1 MQESF
6 MFKNKGRTCSQQFSV
21 NTIVTTNIMDERFV
35 KFLNIYD
42 EFKEGTALRDIL
54 NGAIR
59 CYRHG
64 IARPALML
72 SYIAFIQAV
81 RNNLLNSEMP
91 SGFKKARWDVC
102 MNNLRNEGKWDSEVV
117 DCIKKRA
124 NGADDPAFFE
134 LPDTLRDDVCF
145 WRNRRNDCAHYKDSE
160 ITLSHVAAFWVFMMD
175 NYNRFTPIGS
185 LMQSVNDYKRHYN
198 LSITPRDASSDKI
211 FKRLCLA
218 IKTEDDL
225 LQFLRETDSCMQYE
239 EQVQLL
245 HDLLMN
251 ERHKDKVISLLIGKL
266 KRVKMYLVLK
276 PTDVSIILGNN
287 PEMTRKFWYEDFLLF
302 ASCANVY
309 VEMLRAKMIPQGE
322 IKESLE
328 MLLKHEY
335 KRGAFNVDRS
345 EDFNVLKENGLYDI
359 FIEEYLSK
367 DFVCNNP
374 SEKCYKTDF
383 YISLIHRG
391 GISDKLIKAL
401 SDSVKGKFPYTLDT
415 RLRNEIF
422 NDEESKKQYFDSI
435 NKQDLDDFLHLA

>member
-1 MQESF
+1 
-6 MFKNKGRTCSQQFSV
+6 
-21 NTIVTTNIMDERFV
+21 MDERFI

-42 EFKEGTALRDIL
+42 EFKEGTALRDVL
-54 NGAIR
+54 NDAIR

-72 SYIAFIQAV
+72 SYIAFIQAI

-91 SGFKKARWDVC
+91 SDFKKTRWDAC
-102 MNNLRNEGKWDSEVV
+102 MNNLRNEDKWDSEVV
-117 DCIKKRA
+117 GCIKKRA
-124 NGADDPAFFE
+124 NGTNDPAFFE

-185 LMQSVNDYKRHYN
+185 LLQSVNDYKRHYN
-198 LSITPRDASSDKI
+198 LSITPRDASTDKI

-218 IKTEDDL
+218 IKADDDL
-225 LQFLRETDSCMQYE
+225 LQFLKETDSCMKYE
-239 EQVQLL
+239 EQAQLL
-245 HDLLMN
+245 HDLLMT
-251 ERHKDKVISLLIGKL
+251 ERHKAKVISLLVDNL
-266 KRVKMYLVLK
+266 KRVRMYLVFK
-276 PTDVSIILGNN
+276 PADVSVILGNN
-287 PEMTRKFWYEDFLLF
+287 HEMTRKFWYEDFMLF
-302 ASCANVY
+302 ANSVNVY
-309 VEMLRAKMIPQGE
+309 IEMLRAMMIPQGE

-367 DFVCNNP
+367 DFICNNP

-391 GISDKLIKAL
+391 GISDKLIKVL
-401 SDSVKGKFPYTLDT
+401 SESIKGTFPYTLVN
-415 RLRNEIF
+415 RLKGEIF
-422 NDEESKKQYFDSI
+422 NDEENKKQYIESI
-435 NKQDLDDFLHLA
+435 ARLDLDDFLDLA

>member
-1 MQESF
+1 
-6 MFKNKGRTCSQQFSV
+6 
-21 NTIVTTNIMDERFV
+21 MDERFIN
-35 KFLNIYD
+35 FLNIYD
-42 EFKEGTALRDIL
+42 EFKDGTVLRDIL
-54 NGAIR
+54 NDAIR
-59 CYRHG
+59 CYRNG

-81 RNNLLNSEMP
+81 RDNLLKSDMP
-91 SGFKKARWDVC
+91 KGFNEPRWKACMSKLRQENAWDEQVI
-102 MNNLRNEGKWDSEVV
+102 S
-117 DCIKKRA
+117 CIKCRE
-124 NGADDPAFFE
+124 NPPYFE
-134 LPDTLRDDVCF
+134 LPDSLRDDVCY

-160 ITLSHVAAFWVFMMD
+160 ITLSHVAAFWVFIMD
-175 NYNRFTPIGS
+175 NYNKFTPIGS

-198 LSITPRDASSDKI
+198 VSITPKGTSTEVI

-225 LQFLRETDSCMQYE
+225 LLFLKETDSCMEYE
-239 EQVQLL
+239 EQARLL
-245 HDLLMN
+245 HDLLMD
-251 ERHKDKVISLLIGKL
+251 ERHKTKVISLLTGKL
-266 KRVKMYLVLK
+266 KQVKMYLALK
-276 PTDVSIILGNN
+276 PADVSVVLGNN
-287 PEMTRKFWYEDFLLF
+287 PEMTRKFWYEDFMLF

-335 KRGAFNVDRS
+335 KRGAFYLDNP

-374 SEKCYKTDF
+374 GEKCRKTDF

-391 GISDKLIKAL
+391 GISDKLIRAL
-401 SDSVKGKFPYTLDT
+401 SESIKGTFPYTLED
-415 RLRNEIF
+415 RLKGEIF
-422 NDEESKKQYFDSI
+422 KEDENKKQYFDSI
-435 NKQDLDDFLHLA
+435 ARLDLDNFLDLV

>member
-1 MQESF
+1 
-6 MFKNKGRTCSQQFSV
+6 
-21 NTIVTTNIMDERFV
+21 MDERFIN
-35 KFLNIYD
+35 FLNIYD
-42 EFKEGTALRDIL
+42 EFKDGTILRDIL
-54 NGAIR
+54 NDAIR
-59 CYRHG
+59 CYRNG

-81 RNNLLNSEMP
+81 KDNLLKSDMP
-91 SGFKKARWDVC
+91 KGFNEPRWKACMSKLRQENAWDEQVI
-102 MNNLRNEGKWDSEVV
+102 S
-117 DCIKKRA
+117 CIKCRDK
-124 NGADDPAFFE
+124 PPYFE
-134 LPDTLRDDVCF
+134 LTDSLRDDVCY

-160 ITLSHVAAFWVFMMD
+160 ITLSHVAAFWVFIMD
-175 NYNRFTPIGS
+175 NYNKFTPIGS

-198 LSITPRDASSDKI
+198 VSITPKGTSTEVI

-225 LQFLRETDSCMQYE
+225 LLFLKETDSCMQYE
-239 EQVQLL
+239 EQAQLL

-266 KRVKMYLVLK
+266 KQVKMYLALK
-276 PTDVSIILGNN
+276 PADVSVVLGNN
-287 PEMTRKFWYEDFLLF
+287 PEMTRKFWYEDFMLF

-328 MLLKHEY
+328 MFLKHEY
-335 KRGAFNVDRS
+335 KRGAFNVDRP

-401 SDSVKGKFPYTLDT
+401 SESIKGTFPYTLEN
-415 RLRNEIF
+415 RLKGEIF
-422 NDEESKKQYFDSI
+422 KEKENKKQYLDSI
-435 NKQDLDDFLHLA
+435 ARLDLDDFLDLA

>member
-1 MQESF
+1 
-6 MFKNKGRTCSQQFSV
+6 
-21 NTIVTTNIMDERFV
+21 MDERFIN
-35 KFLNIYD
+35 FLNIYD
-42 EFKEGTALRDIL
+42 EFKDGTVLRDIL
-54 NGAIR
+54 NDAIR
-59 CYRHG
+59 CYRNG

-81 RNNLLNSEMP
+81 KDNLLKSDMP
-91 SGFKKARWDVC
+91 KGFNEPRWKACMSKLRQENAWDEQVI
-102 MNNLRNEGKWDSEVV
+102 S
-117 DCIKKRA
+117 CIKCRDKT
-124 NGADDPAFFE
+124 PYFE
-134 LPDTLRDDVCF
+134 LTDSLRDDVCY

-160 ITLSHVAAFWVFMMD
+160 ITLSHVAAFWVFIMD
-175 NYNRFTPIGS
+175 NYNKFTPIGS

-198 LSITPRDASSDKI
+198 VSITPKGTSTEVI

-225 LQFLRETDSCMQYE
+225 LLFLKETDSCMQYE
-239 EQVQLL
+239 EQAQLL

-266 KRVKMYLVLK
+266 KRVKMYLALK
-276 PTDVSIILGNN
+276 PADVSVVLGNN

-328 MLLKHEY
+328 MFLKHEY
-335 KRGAFNVDRS
+335 KRGAFNVNRP

-401 SDSVKGKFPYTLDT
+401 SESIKGTFPYTLEN
-415 RLRNEIF
+415 RLKGEIF
-422 NDEESKKQYFDSI
+422 KEKENKKQYLDSI
-435 NKQDLDDFLHLA
+435 ARLDLDDFLDLA